1 MKELVALS
9 SRLSQLGF
17 HRESTL
23 IDLLI
28 KESAKKLDPVGEEDE
43 DINNDGKKDK
53 QDSYLKNRRKK
64 ISEKIKK

>member
-17 HRESTL
+17 YRESAL

-28 KESAKKLDPVGEEDE
+28 KESAKKLDPIGEEDK
-43 DINNDGKKDK
+43 DINNDGKKDE
-53 QDSYLKNRRKK
+53 QDSYLKNRRKE
-64 ISEKIKK
+64 ISKKIKK